1 MKKEILTYADAGID
15 KRKFRCYKDQILI
28 DVDISKILISNKVS
42 FGKKYGKYFSG
53 YKNDDYKIKPLCI
66 QFAKMSEY
74 VKNFD

>member
-28 DVDISKILISNKVS
+28 DVDIYEILISNKVS
-42 FGKKYGKYFSG
+42 FGKKYDKYFSG

-66 QFAKMSEY
+66 
-74 VKNFD
+74 

>member
-28 DVDISKILISNKVS
+28 DVDIYKILISNKIS
-42 FGKKYGKYFSG
+42 FGKKYDKYFSG

-66 QFAKMSEY
+66 QFTKMSEY

>member
-28 DVDISKILISNKVS
+28 DADIYKILISNKVS
-42 FGKKYGKYFSG
+42 FGKKYDKYFIG

-66 QFAKMSEY
+66 
-74 VKNFD
+74 

>member
-28 DVDISKILISNKVS
+28 DVDIYKILISNKVS
-42 FGKKYGKYFSG
+42 FGKKYDKYFSG

-66 QFAKMSEY
+66 QFTKMSEY

>member
-28 DVDISKILISNKVS
+28 DVDIYKILISNKIS
-42 FGKKYGKYFSG
+42 FGKKYDKYFSG

-74 VKNFD
+74 IKNFD